1 MIGVEARDLHVGDR
15 IIGVGTVASAP
26 RRDRGGDIEV
36 RLDPTEMHARL
47 AYSPDAW
54 LRIER
59 DQDS

>member
-1 MIGVEARDLHVGDR
+1 MIGVEARDLRVGDR

-26 RRDRGGDIEV
+26 RRDRDGDIEV
-36 RLDPTEMHARL
+36 RLDPTEMHERL